1 MLILRSSFFGTVAK
15 EFGPADNVVM
25 LKTIHV
31 VAALIEQEGKVFAAK
46 RAYGF
51 LKGRY
56 EFPGGKVEY
65 GETGEEAIIREIKEE
80 LDTIIE
86 VDGFFMNVQ
95 YDYPEFHLDMDVF
108 RCHVLTGHLQAHPD
122 IHGEEAFLA
131 KEKLLEADW
140 CPADRLVAKAIV
152 NGRGR

>member
-1 MLILRSSFFGTVAK
+1 MLIIRSSFFGTVAK

-31 VAALIEQEGKVFAAK
+31 VAALIEQGGKVFAAK

-51 LKGRY
+51 LKGHY
-56 EFPGGKVEY
+56 EFPGGKVES
-65 GETGEEAIIREIKEE
+65 GETGEEAIVREIKEE

-86 VDGFFMNVQ
+86 VDGFFMNVE
-95 YDYPEFHLDMDVF
+95 YDYPEFHLNMDVY
-108 RCHVLTGHLQAHPD
+108 RCRVISGRLEVNPN
-122 IHGEEAFLA
+122 IHGEEAFLM
-131 KEKLLEADW
+131 KDKLLEEDW
-140 CPADRLVAKAIV
+140 CPADRLVAEAIV